1 MPPAPSA
8 TPTTSTTPVP
18 SPVPAPIVHTLTF
31 NRPEHGSIQLAD
43 QLNCGRSG
51 TDCEMQ
57 AQAGTS
63 VTVQATAEADYL
75 VQQSSCGDV
84 SNGRLTIRLD
94 SSRNCTVTF
103 VRDPRTIP
111 APAKTPVATPGPTA
125 AEIAIEDV
133 IARYVKAMASLKS
146 SEVSPLYESYSGSNR
161 ETVES
166 LFRTYSSVQWIKTG
180 PAKIEFSADGREA
193 TARIAG
199 TKTLVNMRTRNQTT
213 GGLSAEFQ
221 LVLTPAGWKIR
232 TFRHLN

>member
-1 MPPAPSA
+1 MKRAHVEPESIGH
-8 TPTTSTTPVP
+8 V
-18 SPVPAPIVHTLTF
+18 VFGNVIHTDA
-31 NRPEHGSIQLAD
+31 HDHYLARVAAVKGG
-43 QLNCGRSG
+43 L
-51 TDCEMQ
+51 
-57 AQAGTS
+57 
-63 VTVQATAEADYL
+63 
-75 VQQSSCGDV
+75 
-84 SNGRLTIRLD
+84 
-94 SSRNCTVTF
+94 
-103 VRDPRTIP
+103 
-111 APAKTPVATPGPTA
+111 PVATPGPTA

-180 PAKIEFSADGREA
+180 SAKIEFSADGREA